1 MQEGEQEAEQ
11 EAEQEGEVDRRGG
24 QGELPLGGEE
34 GEEGGDNTGEY

>member
-11 EAEQEGEVDRRGG
+11 EAEQEGEVDRGGG

-34 GEEGGDNTGEY
+34 GGENTGEY